1 MKLAAVNPS
10 LDFNIDNLSAKE
22 VRNHH
27 TIYPVSNIAWKHTH
41 ALTDFHIFVQIFS
54 AKPSEL
60 HALEA
65 SSDINVTGNFP
76 SDHLSLVPCCGMEMG
91 VETPNMLLR
100 RTLSAPVSIPEVLI
114 DSPCFNVRSSFYSKI
129 SHLLLVSS
137 ITSININ
144 YFFKLLISQRINLNL
159 HMQQFQP
166 CSTWDPELHSLYA
179 MEFQPTR
186 SSLLSQPCTGL

>member
-1 MKLAAVNPS
+1 MKLAAVNPR

-27 TIYPVSNIAWKHTH
+27 TIPSQQYSLKTHT
-41 ALTDFHIFVQIFS
+41 LTDFHIFVQIFS
-54 AKPSEL
+54 ANPSEL

-129 SHLLLVSS
+129 SHFLLVSS
-137 ITSININ
+137 ISSININ
-144 YFFKLLISQRINLNL
+144 YFFKYLSHRELI
-159 HMQQFQP
+159 
-166 CSTWDPELHSLYA
+166 
-179 MEFQPTR
+179 
-186 SSLLSQPCTGL
+186 